1 MNATGVRNDWVGRV
15 VDERFTLLQWL
26 GGSAWG
32 DVFLTELPGPPGHK
46 AAIKLIPA
54 EATGAE
60 ARVAG
65 WAATTALS
73 HPHLMQLFHTGRC
86 QINTIRLLYA
96 VMEYAEE
103 DLSQI
108 IPGRP
113 LTDSEAR
120 EMLVPV
126 LGVLS
131 YLHEKGFVH
140 GHLKPS
146 NVMVVDNQVKISGD
160 SIHIAGEPG
169 RQFPAPAVYDAP
181 EVVTG
186 RVSPAAD
193 VWSLGVTLCEALA
206 QHPPVW
212 DRSTAAQPIVARSV
226 PQPFAD
232 IAQECL
238 RIEPTRRCT
247 LSDIKARLEL
257 VAPVPGPT
265 SKTNGTV
272 IAKRGRLALG
282 VAALILLA
290 AVATVTLRSR
300 TSSSPTMEEQY
311 PAPSTSRTPQASTQ
325 ETQTAKGG
333 TVKGAIA
340 ERVLPRVAPS
350 ARQTIQGKIRV
361 IVRVQV
367 DPNGGV
373 SNARLD
379 SPGPSKYFA
388 NLALQAAQR
397 WKFKPAQ
404 VDGHA
409 IASTWILRFRFGRT
423 TTEVSPFEAT
433 PPA

>member
-32 DVFLTELPGPPGHK
+32 DVFLTELPGHPGQK

-73 HPHLMQLFHTGRC
+73 HPHLIHLFHTGRC
-86 QINTIRLLYA
+86 QINAIQLLYA

-113 LTDSEAR
+113 LTDPEAR

-126 LGVLS
+126 LGALS
-131 YLHEKGFVH
+131 YLHEKGLVH

-160 SIHIAGEPG
+160 SIYIAGAHG
-169 RQFPAPAVYDAP
+169 RQFPAPTVYDAP

-186 RVSPAAD
+186 TVSRAAD
-193 VWSLGVTLCEALA
+193 VWSLGVTLFEALT

-212 DRSTAAQPIVARSV
+212 DRSTDAQPIVARSV

-232 IAQECL
+232 IARECL
-238 RIEPTRRCT
+238 RVEPTRRCT

-257 VAPVPGPT
+257 VAPVPGPIT
-265 SKTNGTV
+265 ETNGTV
-272 IAKRGRLALG
+272 IAKHGRLALG
-282 VAALILLA
+282 VTALILLA
-290 AVATVTLRSR
+290 ALATVELRSR
-300 TSSSPTMEEQY
+300 TSSLSTIEEQH
-311 PAPSTSRTPQASTQ
+311 PSPLTSRTPQASTQ
-325 ETQTAKGG
+325 ETQTARGA

-340 ERVLPRVAPS
+340 ERVLPRVPPS
-350 ARQTIQGKIRV
+350 ARQTIQGKIKV

-373 SNARLD
+373 SNAGLD

-388 NLALQAAQR
+388 NLALQAARR
-397 WKFKPAQ
+397 WKFKPTQ

-409 IASTWILRFRFGRT
+409 LASIWILRFRFGRT
-423 TTEVSPFEAT
+423 TTEVSPVEAS

>member
-1 MNATGVRNDWVGRV
+1 MNATGVRDDWAGRV

-26 GGSAWG
+26 GGSGWC
-32 DVFLTELPGPPGHK
+32 DVFLTELPGHPGQK

-54 EATGAE
+54 EATDAE

-73 HPHLMQLFHTGRC
+73 HPHLLQIFHTGRC

-108 IPGRP
+108 IPQRP
-113 LTDSEAR
+113 LTDPETR

-126 LGVLS
+126 LGALS
-131 YLHEKGFVH
+131 YLHGKGFVH
-140 GHLKPS
+140 GRLKPS
-146 NVMVVDNQVKISGD
+146 NVMVVDNRVKISGD
-160 SIHIAGEPG
+160 SIHIAGEHG
-169 RQFPAPAVYDAP
+169 RPFPAPTVYDAP

-186 RVSPAAD
+186 TVSPAAD
-193 VWSLGVTLCEALA
+193 VWSLGVTLLEALT

-212 DRSTAAQPIVARSV
+212 DRSTDAQPTVARSV
-226 PQPFAD
+226 SQPFAD
-232 IAQECL
+232 IAKECL

-247 LSDIKARLEL
+247 LSDIKARLDL
-257 VAPVPGPT
+257 VAPVPGPINE
-265 SKTNGTV
+265 SHGTV

-282 VAALILLA
+282 VTALILLA
-290 AVATVTLRSR
+290 ALATVKLRSR
-300 TSSSPTMEEQY
+300 ISSSTKEEQH
-311 PAPSTSRTPQASTQ
+311 PAPLTSRAPQASSQ
-325 ETQTAKGG
+325 EIQTTKGA

-340 ERVLPRVAPS
+340 ERVLPRVPPS
-350 ARQTIQGKIRV
+350 AKQTIQGKIKV

-367 DPNGGV
+367 DANGGV

-409 IASTWILRFRFGRT
+409 IASIWILRFRFGRT
-423 TTEVSPFEAT
+423 RTEVSPVEAA
-433 PPA
+433 PRG